1 MKSFILLLIVKKMN
15 IIYWCPYLTKIATI
29 TSVINSCNSLKNTK
43 YIPKIINSCGEW
55 QFYDKK
61 ENLINFLNK
70 VNIHKF
76 LPKHGFLNSRISLIL
91 ISLITFIPLIKY
103 LKKRKPEFLII
114 HLLTSLPLMLNS
126 IFKFETKIILRI
138 SGMPKMN
145 LIREILWKCTCK
157 NVYAITVPTEETYQN
172 LIKSNFISKEKIF
185 ILRDPVININSLNNL
200 NQVNDNKNLNKKFL
214 LSVGRLTKQ
223 KNHFFLIKSFEKI
236 QMKYK
241 NLDLI
246 ILGEGEL
253 RNKLKLLTKKLN
265 LENKIHF
272 PGYKNPVPYYKKALC
287 FVSTSLWEDPGFT
300 MIEAAF
306 FNCSIISSNCESGPK
321 EFLKNNEAG
330 FLFKSNDEEDFL
342 KQFSSFYNSK
352 EEQLFKKKLLAKK
365 QSKMFTQFNHRNKLI
380 SILEFVK

>member
-145 LIREILWKCTCK
+145 LIRE
-157 NVYAITVPTEETYQN
+157 
-172 LIKSNFISKEKIF
+172 
-185 ILRDPVININSLNNL
+185 
-200 NQVNDNKNLNKKFL
+200 
-214 LSVGRLTKQ
+214 
-223 KNHFFLIKSFEKI
+223 
-236 QMKYK
+236 
-241 NLDLI
+241 
-246 ILGEGEL
+246 
-253 RNKLKLLTKKLN
+253 LK
-265 LENKIHF
+265 
-272 PGYKNPVPYYKKALC
+272 
-287 FVSTSLWEDPGFT
+287 
-300 MIEAAF
+300 
-306 FNCSIISSNCESGPK
+306 
-321 EFLKNNEAG
+321 
-330 FLFKSNDEEDFL
+330 
-342 KQFSSFYNSK
+342 
-352 EEQLFKKKLLAKK
+352 
-365 QSKMFTQFNHRNKLI
+365 
-380 SILEFVK
+380 